1 MPAAA
6 PPGRLL
12 PVLAAWVVA
21 PGIFLV
27 ARAAVRAAVSGSLP
41 DLLAF
46 VALPLAAWVASLKL
60 LRQRLLAPLFPPSF
74 LAAVITLHVLT
85 YAVHLAREVAV
96 ANSVVFCTSAT
107 ALVVTFARA
116 LRSDPGRLQKASA
129 KQPHVELCKVDEDA
143 THNNSKNSSEL
154 ESLVA
159 VESGQARQMTS
170 SDCEAGLGPHLLADP
185 GGAAEVTPQS
195 LTGPT
200 LSTSEHP
207 PPQQWPSY
215 QLQYYT
221 PPTYCSVCQAPF
233 KLRSWHCRKCEH
245 CTERFD
251 HHCPAIANCV
261 GRRNHRLFLAMLAS
275 FACAQVSFASCSLDY
290 LKKKHLVGVSAAD
303 RMFFGPVGDVEQ
315 LWLSFTHALISEP
328 WLVSMTCFGL
338 IQILWE
344 VPLLIMHCY
353 LVLVNLTTHEW
364 VHWEKHP
371 EFYTEG
377 LPRPGRPF
385 PLKTFKNPYNKG
397 VLLNIRSFWD
407 AE

>member
-1 MPAAA
+1 MAA
-6 PPGRLL
+6 GRLL
-12 PVLAAWVVA
+12 PVLAAWIVA

-27 ARAAVRAAVSGSLP
+27 ARAAVRAAAAGSLP

-96 ANSVVFCTSAT
+96 ANSIVFCTSAA

-116 LRSDPGRLQKASA
+116 LLSDPGRVQKASA
-129 KQPHVELCKVDEDA
+129 KQPHLELSKVEADA
-143 THNNSKNSSEL
+143 PHNNSKTSSEL
-154 ESLVA
+154 EPLVA
-159 VESGQARQMTS
+159 AESGQLAHQTAAS
-170 SDCEAGLGPHLLADP
+170 VCEAGLGPRLLADP
-185 GGAAEVTPQS
+185 GGAAE
-195 LTGPT
+195 
-200 LSTSEHP
+200 
-207 PPQQWPSY
+207 
-215 QLQYYT
+215 
-221 PPTYCSVCQAPF
+221 APF
-233 KLRSWHCRKCEH
+233 KLRSWHCWKCEH

-275 FACAQVSFASCSLDY
+275 FACAQVAFASCSLDY
-290 LKKKHLVGVSAAD
+290 LKKKQLMGVSAAD

-315 LWLSFTHALISEP
+315 LWLSSTHALISEP
-328 WLVSMTCFGL
+328 WLVPMTCFGL
-338 IQILWE
+338 IQTLWE

-364 VHWEKHP
+364 VHWEKHS
-371 EFYTEG
+371 EFCTEG

-397 VLLNIRSFWD
+397 VLLNIRRFRD